1 MATHSS
7 VIAWRI
13 PRQRSLVGY
22 SPCGNKESDMTEQL
36 TLFLDHQCFKCLL
49 CGRDGLGAGQVP
61 GKKADKNTCHHGA
74 YVLMEL
80 KKKKD
85 LSIVLLKRVIGE

>member
-36 TLFLDHQCFKCLL
+36 TLFLDHQCLSVCCVAEMVWVL
-49 CGRDGLGAGQVP
+49 GRCQ
-61 GKKADKNTCHHGA
+61 GKKQTKIPAF
-74 YVLMEL
+74 MEL
-80 KKKKD
+80 MF
-85 LSIVLLKRVIGE
+85 